1 MITEKEQTFEEKQ
14 EALEKI
20 ARRLEE
26 GNVPLE
32 EMIRLFETG
41 EALYRDCLSTLDR
54 YEQRIEALSK
64 ESEQ

>member
-41 EALYRDCLSTLDR
+41 EAL
-54 YEQRIEALSK
+54 SK